1 MSMPFMPIYW
11 GDYFRDTRHLTCEQH
26 GAYLQLLGSM
36 WNAGGSLP
44 DDDKKLARFTG
55 CTASR
60 WAKISAE
67 VLDFFDR
74 QGGEIT
80 HKRLM
85 FELEKAQEKSIIRS
99 RSGIKGAQAKALKNK
114 NMASANASANA
125 EPLLK
130 HSSEPEPE
138 EIIDTVVSKSLSS
151 PRQSAKSQMDG
162 FDDFWS
168 AYPRKVAKGAA
179 ERSYAKALSVI
190 ADPDPPSVLRS
201 AAERFAASNPDPQFT
216 PHPATWLNS
225 RRWED
230 ETDERPDPSSSQ
242 TARGGQS
249 PSEARRAGAALAI
262 AQLRAARGGEADDGG
277 GYPGAQVVSF
287 RG

>member
-1 MSMPFMPIYW
+1 MSHPFMQVYIA
-11 GDYFRDTRHLTCEQH
+11 DYTADVQHLTCEQD
-26 GAYLQLLGSM
+26 GAYWRLLRAM
-36 WNAGGSLP
+36 WRSGGSLP
-44 DDDKKLARFTG
+44 NDPAKLARICGLTV
-55 CTASR
+55 AR
-60 WAKISAE
+60 WAKISPD
-67 VLDFFDR
+67 VLELLTIVGNCVTQTR
-74 QGGEIT
+74 LRKEI
-80 HKRLM
+80 
-85 FELEKAQEKSIIRS
+85 ENANEKSAKRS
-99 RSGIKGAQAKALKNK
+99 EAGKLGVAAKSLKN
-114 NMASANASANA
+114 NNTHQANA

-130 HSSEPEPE
+130 HSLELEPEPE

-151 PRQSAKSQMDG
+151 PRRSAKSQMDG

-190 ADPDPPSVLRS
+190 ADPDPPSVLRA

-230 ETDERPDPSSSQ
+230 EPDERPDLSSSQ